1 MENGGIHLGPSP
13 ELESYRHKYWPRFLF
28 RWKQLAF
35 PGIQSNVR
43 ASRLLAQ
50 SSVSALLA

>member
-13 ELESYRHKYWPRFLF
+13 ELESCRHKHWPRFLF

-50 SSVSALLA
+50 SSVLALLA